1 MWGALIPI
9 AASLLGGIFG
19 GKSSKKAATT
29 ASGGARMQTL
39 VPQILQMMQQQQG
52 INQQN
57 YGMQMQQQQANLPL
71 QDAVRRMA
79 MNLTP
84 NHLQRPSTRVG

>member
-9 AASLLGGIFG
+9 AASLLGGVFG
-19 GKSSKKAATT
+19 GKQSKKAATK

-84 NHLQRPSTRVG
+84 NHLQSTRAR